1 MKHLRLSLATLLLVM
16 ALTIC
21 TFAGCA
27 APGEQP
33 PVGTTISGNTP
44 NEPETQSPKQ
54 CVRFGF
60 SSTLASSS
68 VDYNIEIVEYDAHG
82 NPEKVTD
89 VNTGMKYG
97 ELPTLF
103 QNEYDDSGKLIKT
116 NLISIANQLGVPKYY
131 TYDDSGKLIN
141 EIFVVPDIVAYGATY
156 QQTYAYDAN
165 GALESASFYLN
176 FPENDMLMCKTLY
189 GSFGEVVEEQLPGEA
204 ILTFEYNQLGNVT
217 LVKEYGPDDMQHA
230 TVVATREFTYDA
242 SNRLTAYRKISAG
255 TGEVEIEHKWEYDTN
270 GNCTLFYAN
279 ERERVEYAYDANG
292 NCTKVI
298 EWDLYNRPTTGYPG
312 APSDEGAVS
321 GTESADQTP
330 EHPDWEGKWE
340 PGRETVYCY
349 DAQNRVIE
357 KTGHMDEPAVN
368 LYQYVYD
375 DKGLMATETGL
386 RNRQGGTM
394 SVSTTLT
401 LTYDDKGNVTS
412 MVYFHIGGPNSFE
425 QTEVS
430 EIEYTDAGLISRLVQ
445 KVVDK
450 DGNTVEF
457 GEYRATYAFE
467 NGLYRMAVKGYDAN
481 GNEIPVDAG

>member
-1 MKHLRLSLATLLLVM
+1 MKNMRLSLVTLLLVM
-16 ALTIC
+16 VLTLC
-21 TFAGCA
+21 AFAGCA

-33 PVGTTISGNTP
+33 PAGTTASGGGSE
-44 NEPETQSPKQ
+44 EPETQMPKQ
-54 CVRFGF
+54 RVRFGF

-116 NLISIANQLGVPKYY
+116 NLISIANQLGFPKYY
-131 TYDDSGKLIN
+131 TYDDSGRLIN

-176 FPENDMLMCKTLY
+176 FPGNDTLMCKTLY
-189 GSFGEVVEEQLPGEA
+189 GSSGEVVEEQLPGEA

-242 SNRLTAYRKISAG
+242 GNRLTAYRKISVG

-279 ERERVEYAYDANG
+279 ERERVEYAYDASG

-298 EWDLYNRPTTGYPG
+298 EWDLYTRPTTGYPG

-321 GTESADQTP
+321 GTEPAGQTP
-330 EHPDWEGKWE
+330 GHPDWEGQWE

-349 DAQNRVIE
+349 DAQNRVTE

-368 LYQYVYD
+368 LYQYVYN
-375 DKGLMATETGL
+375 DKGQMTTETGL
-386 RNRQGGTM
+386 RTRQDGTT
-394 SVSTTLT
+394 SVSTTRT
-401 LTYDDKGNVTS
+401 LTYDENGNMKS
-412 MVYFHIGGPNSFE
+412 NVYFRIGGPNSFE
-425 QTEVS
+425 RTTTY
-430 EIEYTDAGLISRLVQ
+430 EIEYTDAGLVSRLIWES
-445 KVVDK
+445 VDK
-450 DGNTVEF
+450 DGNVVEF
-457 GEYRATYAFE
+457 GDYRATYAFE
-467 NGLYRMAVKGYDAN
+467 SGIYRIAVKGYDAN